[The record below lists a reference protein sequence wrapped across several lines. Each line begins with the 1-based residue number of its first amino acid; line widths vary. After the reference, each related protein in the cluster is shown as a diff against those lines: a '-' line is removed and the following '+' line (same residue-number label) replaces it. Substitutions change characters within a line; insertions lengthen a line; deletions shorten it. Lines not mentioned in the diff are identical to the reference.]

1 MRCPGCGEVNEKDYV
16 FCRSCGRA
24 LKKEED
30 TQATVPLV
38 RVEKSEPSQQL
49 AASSAVPP
57 LEAHPACKLT
67 ATAGLLSGRTFT
79 IGRNGLMIGRD
90 PASCQVVVADD
101 EISRLHAWIGY
112 NEEGEVILR
121 DRNSANGTYV
131 NQVRIQEKVLH
142 ASDEISFGTGRRHLF
157 RLVTGEGSAQHVT
170 PTISTDAPPGR
181 AGAVIGGTSV
191 LGPGEIAAALQAEK
205 AASGT
210 VKIKL
215 TDLVARPHLELI
227 VDKYAVRKLDIPDE
241 GLRVGRDPSRC
252 SLVLEHPSVSGE
264 HAEFRPQ
271 DGKMVLDDR
280 STNGTFVNGLRVK
293 TAELHDGDYI
303 TFGRYAGKSLI
314 FRTGLEPELKVETID
329 LNKDRITIGRDP
341 SNDVAI
347 NHPTVSNRHAE
358 IVKQSGRVY
367 IADLGST
374 NGTYVN
380 GIKIKR
386 HQLQELDRIV
396 VGPSELH
403 FSGASLSH
411 APGGAV
417 VRLDV
422 QDVSFQVP
430 DRSTGKPKLLLDD
443 ISLVVR
449 PRELIGLLG
458 PSGAGKTTLMNAL
471 NGFVKPTSGQVLY
484 NGVDLYRNL
493 SRLKSTVG
501 FVPQEDIMHKQL
513 SVRRCLSYAAKLRLP
528 EDLSDVEINRRVE
541 EMLDILKIDPQ
552 RWDNPV
558 GTLSGGQR
566 KRVSIGI
573 ELLPKPGVLFL
584 DEPTAGLDPRTETLM
599 MMLFRQ
605 LANQGSTII
614 ITTHLL
620 ASFGV
625 LDKVVVLVQ
634 GRLAFYG
641 PGTRFLDYFT
651 AEAPPDVYD
660 DLTDNNTVSY
670 AQELKKRYEES
681 DLHKEL
687 IADPLLS
694 IQSEPPPPS
703 VRAGEQAHA
712 RDFSLHQLKVL
723 AARTWDLKFGD
734 RAQTLLLFLQAPL
747 VALLVALMASDSNQI
762 QTIFMAMFAALWF
775 GCSNAVRE
783 IVDEQTIY
791 RRERQTGLQIP
802 SYVLS
807 KLFVLSFIALI
818 QCVTVM
824 IVLLLV
830 NHAFSLSP
838 PEILGAIGIL
848 FLVALNGT
856 LIGLVISALVKTP
869 EKALALFPLV
879 LIPELLLSGLF
890 MPVRKIQTV
899 IPITVEQLFEGRL
912 FAQPEAKAKA
922 ERMMH
927 PLAPPIVTAPS
938 AAAPESAA
946 PSPNAT
952 ESAAGAPGTS
962 PIAPQP
968 ATGVPTPSPGAAEP
982 AAGAATLAPG
992 ATEAAEAAAAQSET
1006 AHQVV
1011 GAMAPSASVQNAF
1024 HKYTPAPVDGM
1035 PTPVRLLS
1043 ALAVSR
1049 WGLEALSDLCI
1060 HGRHS
1065 MQDSAYKIINTV
1077 YISFHP
1083 DDLAMLEKGLEAPP
1097 EAFSQPGSFPLP
1109 ARYWRDQGPYWGVL
1123 AGFALVMTWVV
1134 LILMKRKDVK

>member
-1 MRCPGCGEVNEKDYV
+1 MRCPGCGEWNEEGYA
-16 FCRSCGRA
+16 FCRGCGRA
-24 LKKEED
+24 LKEEEEA
-30 TQATVPLV
+30 QATIPLT
-38 RVEKSEPSQQL
+38 RAEKLGAAPQPS
-49 AASSAVPP
+49 
-57 LEAHPACKLT
+57 PAESPVSFSGRRTSKLM

-90 PASCQVVVADD
+90 PASCQVVIADD

-112 NEEGEVILR
+112 NDDGEVVLR

-131 NQVRIQEKVLH
+131 NQVRIQEKVLRET
-142 ASDEISFGTGRRHLF
+142 DEICFGTGRRHLF
-157 RLVTGEGSAQHVT
+157 YLVPAEGSAGPPIT
-170 PTISTDAPPGR
+170 PTASGEAPPGHS
-181 AGAVIGGTSV
+181 GGVPGGTSV
-191 LGPGEIAAALQAEK
+191 LSTGEIAAAVREEK
-205 AASGT
+205 ATSGT
-210 VKIKL
+210 VKVKL
-215 TDLVARPHLELI
+215 TDLMARPHLELI
-227 VDKYAVRKLDIPDE
+227 VDKYAVKKIDIPDG
-241 GLRVGRDPSRC
+241 GLSVGRDPSRC
-252 SLVLEHPSVSGE
+252 ALVLEHPSVSGE
-264 HAEFRPQ
+264 HAEFRPGN
-271 DGKMVLDDR
+271 GKVVLSDR

-293 TAELHDGDYI
+293 TTDLHDGDYV

-329 LNKDRITIGRDP
+329 LSKDKLSIGRDS
-341 SNDVAI
+341 SNDVVI
-347 NHPTVSNRHAE
+347 NHPTVSKRHAE
-358 IVKQSGRVY
+358 IVKQGDKIFIS
-367 IADLGST
+367 DLGST

-386 HQLQELDRIV
+386 HQLQQLDRIV

-403 FSGASLSH
+403 FSGASLSR

-422 QDVSFQVP
+422 RDVSFLVR
-430 DRSTGKPKLLLDD
+430 DRSTGKPRRLLDD

-471 NGFVKPTSGQVLY
+471 NGFVKPSSGQVNY

-493 SRLKSTVG
+493 SRLKSTIG

-513 SVRRCLSYAAKLRLP
+513 SVRRCLTYAAKLRLP
-528 EDLSDVEINRRVE
+528 EDLSDAEINRRVE
-541 EMLDILKIDPQ
+541 EMLEVLKIDPQ

-641 PGTRFLDYFT
+641 PGTKFLDYFK

-670 AQELKKRYEES
+670 AQELKKRYHES
-681 DLHKEL
+681 VLNKEL
-687 IADPLLS
+687 IADPLKAA
-694 IQSEPPPPS
+694 QPDAQQAAPA
-703 VRAGEQAHA
+703 AGQGPREKG
-712 RDFSLHQLKVL
+712 FSLHQLRVL
-723 AARTWDLKFGD
+723 AARAWDLKFGD
-734 RAQTLLLFLQAPL
+734 RSQTLLLFLQAPL
-747 VALLVALMASDSNQI
+747 VALLVALMASGSNQV

-791 RRERQTGLQIP
+791 RRERQTGLKIP
-802 SYVLS
+802 SYVFS
-807 KLFVLSFIALI
+807 KLLVLSFVAVA
-818 QCVTVM
+818 QCISVV

-830 NHAFSLSP
+830 NHALSLTP
-838 PEILGAIGIL
+838 QEILGAVVVL
-848 FLVALNGT
+848 FLVAVNGT

-890 MPVRKIQTV
+890 MPVRRIQTV
-899 IPITVEQLFEGRL
+899 IPITVEQLFEGKL

-922 ERMMH
+922 GQM
-927 PLAPPIVTAPS
+927 LQPPQPS
-938 AAAPESAA
+938 VPAPE
-946 PSPNAT
+946 PV
-952 ESAAGAPGTS
+952 ESEAGQG
-962 PIAPQP
+962 
-968 ATGVPTPSPGAAEP
+968 
-982 AAGAATLAPG
+982 
-992 ATEAAEAAAAQSET
+992 EAV
-1006 AHQVV
+1006 HQVV
-1011 GAMAPSASVQNAF
+1011 GAMAPSESVKKAF

-1043 ALAVSR
+1043 TLAVSR
-1049 WGLEALSDLCI
+1049 WGLEALADLCL

-1065 MQDSAYKIINTV
+1065 LQDSAYKIINTV

-1083 DDLAMLEKGLEAPP
+1083 DVREKLEKGLEAPA
-1097 EAFSQPGSFPLP
+1097 EAFSKPGSFPL
-1109 ARYWRDQGPYWGVL
+1109 AAHYWTDQGPYLGVL
-1123 AGFALVMTWVV
+1123 AVFALVMTWVV
-1134 LILMKRKDVK
+1134 LILMTRKDVK

>member
-1 MRCPGCGEVNEKDYV
+1 MKCPACGEMNEEGYA
-16 FCRSCGRA
+16 FCRSCGQA
-24 LKKEED
+24 LGTAED
-30 TQATVPLV
+30 SNATVPLTAV
-38 RVEKSEPSQQL
+38 RARQAARGEPAP
-49 AASSAVPP
+49 AAPATPP
-57 LEAHPACKLT
+57 PESPRISKLI

-79 IGRNGLMIGRD
+79 IGRKGLTIGRD
-90 PASCQVVVADD
+90 PAGCQVVIADD
-101 EISRLHAWIGY
+101 EVSRLHAWIGY
-112 NEEGEVILR
+112 NDEGEIVLR
-121 DRNSANGTYV
+121 DRTSANGTYV
-131 NQVRIQEKVLH
+131 NGVRIQEKILTPT
-142 ASDEISFGTGRRHLF
+142 DEISVCTGRRHVF
-157 RLVTGEGSAQHVT
+157 RIAPAESILAAAPGESE
-170 PTISTDAPPGR
+170 APPQVS
-181 AGAVIGGTSV
+181 AVPSGTSI
-191 LGPGEIAAALQAEK
+191 LNPMELAAAAEEEK
-205 AASGT
+205 AAGGT

-215 TDLVARPHLELI
+215 TDYMARPHLELI
-227 VDKYAVRKLDIPDE
+227 VDKYAVKTMDIPDA
-241 GLRVGRDPSRC
+241 GLTVGRDPSRC
-252 SLVLEHPSVSGE
+252 ALAMDHPSVSGV
-264 HAEFRPQ
+264 HAELAPSE
-271 DGKMVLDDR
+271 GKVTLSDR
-280 STNGTFVNGLRVK
+280 STNGTFVNGLRVT
-293 TAELHDGDYI
+293 TADLHDGDYI
-303 TFGRYAGKSLI
+303 TFGRYSGKSLI
-314 FRTGLEPELKVETID
+314 FRTGLEPELKVETVD

-341 SNDVAI
+341 SCDVSI
-347 NHPTVSNRHAE
+347 HHPTVSKKHAE
-358 IVKQSGRVY
+358 IVKQDGKVF

-374 NGTYVN
+374 NGTFVN

-403 FSGASLSH
+403 FTGASLSRS
-411 APGGAV
+411 PGAVV

-422 QDVSFQVP
+422 RDVAYQVR
-430 DRSTGKPKLLLDD
+430 DRTTGQPRLLLDD

-471 NGFVKPTSGQVLY
+471 NGFAKPTGGEVLY
-484 NGVDLYRNL
+484 NGVDLYENL
-493 SRLKSTVG
+493 NQLKSTIG

-513 SVRRCLSYAAKLRLP
+513 SVRRCLTYAAKLRLP
-528 EDLSDVEINRRVE
+528 EDLSDEEVDRRVE

-558 GTLSGGQR
+558 ATLSGGQR

-641 PGTRFLDYFT
+641 PGTKFLDYFK

-670 AQELKKRYEES
+670 AQDLKKRFNAS
-681 DLHKEL
+681 DLHREL
-687 IADPLLS
+687 IAGPLRTV
-694 IQSEPPPPS
+694 EAERRPRDAAAAKP
-703 VRAGEQAHA
+703 QA
-712 RDFSLHQLKVL
+712 RGFSLRQFKVL
-723 AARTWDLKFGD
+723 AARNWDLKFGD

-747 VALLVALMASDSNQI
+747 VALLVALMASESNQI

-791 RRERQTGLQIP
+791 RRERQTGLKIP
-802 SYVLS
+802 SYVFS
-807 KLFVLSFIALI
+807 KLFVLAFIALV
-818 QCVTVM
+818 QCVSVVV
-824 IVLLLV
+824 VLLFI
-830 NHAFSLSP
+830 NHALSLSP
-838 PEILGAIGIL
+838 AEILGAVAIL

-856 LIGLVISALVKTP
+856 LIGLVISAVVRTP

-899 IPITVEQLFEGRL
+899 IPITVEQLFEGKM

-922 ERMMH
+922 EQMLH
-927 PLAPPIVTAPS
+927 PPAPAPLPPATAPAAPPAGGSSAPGS
-938 AAAPESAA
+938 ETSSAPAAAPAAPSSAESAA
-946 PSPNAT
+946 SQ
-952 ESAAGAPGTS
+952 G
-962 PIAPQP
+962 
-968 ATGVPTPSPGAAEP
+968 
-982 AAGAATLAPG
+982 
-992 ATEAAEAAAAQSET
+992 EA

-1011 GAMAPSASVQNAF
+1011 GAMAPSESVQKVF
-1024 HKYTPAPVDGM
+1024 HKYTPAPMDGM
-1035 PTPVRLLS
+1035 PTPVRWLS
-1043 ALAVSR
+1043 TLAVSR
-1049 WGLEALSDLCI
+1049 WGMEALADLCL
-1060 HGRHS
+1060 HGQHS
-1065 MQDSAYKIINTV
+1065 LQDSAYKIINTV

-1083 DDLAMLEKGLEAPP
+1083 DEAKKLEQGLEAPA
-1097 EAFSQPGSFPLP
+1097 EAFAQPGSFPLP
-1109 ARYWRDQGPYWGVL
+1109 EHYWKDQGPYLAVL
-1123 AGFALVMTWVV
+1123 GGFAVAMVWVV
-1134 LILMKRKDVK
+1134 LILMKRKDVF

>member
-1 MRCPGCGEVNEKDYV
+1 M
-16 FCRSCGRA
+16 
-24 LKKEED
+24 
-30 TQATVPLV
+30 
-38 RVEKSEPSQQL
+38 
-49 AASSAVPP
+49 
-57 LEAHPACKLT
+57 
-67 ATAGLLSGRTFT
+67 
-79 IGRNGLMIGRD
+79 
-90 PASCQVVVADD
+90 
-101 EISRLHAWIGY
+101 
-112 NEEGEVILR
+112 
-121 DRNSANGTYV
+121 
-131 NQVRIQEKVLH
+131 H
-142 ASDEISFGTGRRHLF
+142 ASDEISFGTGRRQLF
-157 RLVTGEGSAQHVT
+157 QLVTAET
-170 PTISTDAPPGR
+170 PAAPVAPTTTSEPPRGR
-181 AGAVIGGTSV
+181 VGAVSGGTSV
-191 LGPGEIAAALQAEK
+191 LSAGEIAAALQEEK

-215 TDLVARPHLELI
+215 TDLMARPHLELI
-227 VDKYAVRKLDIPDE
+227 VDKYAVKKLDIPDE

-252 SLVLEHPSVSGE
+252 ALVLEHQSVSGE
-264 HAEFRPQ
+264 HAEFRPE
-271 DGKMVLDDR
+271 DGKMVLTDR

-293 TAELHDGDYI
+293 TADLHDGDYI
-303 TFGRYAGKSLI
+303 TFGRYSGKSLI

-329 LNKDRITIGRDP
+329 LAKDRITIGRDA

-358 IVKQSGRVY
+358 IVKQNGKVF

-396 VGPSELH
+396 VGPAELH

-422 QDVSFQVP
+422 QEVSFQVP
-430 DRSTGKPKLLLDD
+430 DQSTGKPKLLLDD

-471 NGFVKPTSGQVLY
+471 NGFVRPTSGQVRY

-493 SRLKSTVG
+493 SRLKSTIG

-513 SVRRCLSYAAKLRLP
+513 SVRRCLYYAAKLRLP
-528 EDLSDVEINRRVE
+528 EDLSDAEINRRVE

-605 LANQGSTII
+605 LANQGSTIV

-641 PGTRFLDYFT
+641 PGTKFLDYFK

-670 AQELKKRYEES
+670 AQELKQRYSES
-681 DLHKEL
+681 NLHHEL
-687 IADPLLS
+687 IAEPLKS
-694 IQSEPPPPS
+694 AQSETAQPG
-703 VRAGEQAHA
+703 AATGEPAQA
-712 RDFSLHQLKVL
+712 RGFSLHQLKVL
-723 AARTWDLKFGD
+723 ASRAWDLKFGD

-762 QTIFMAMFAALWF
+762 QTLFMAMFAALWF

-791 RRERQTGLQIP
+791 RRERQTGLKIP

-807 KLFVLSFIALI
+807 KLLVLSFIALI
-818 QCVTVM
+818 QCVSVL

-856 LIGLVISALVKTP
+856 LIGLVISAVVKTP

-899 IPITVEQLFEGRL
+899 IPLTVEQLFEGKL

-922 ERMMH
+922 EQMMH
-927 PLAPPIVTAPS
+927 PPAPS
-938 AAAPESAA
+938 VSSSSSAA
-946 PSPNAT
+946 PAS
-952 ESAAGAPGTS
+952 GTS
-962 PIAPQP
+962 DTA
-968 ATGVPTPSPGAAEP
+968 ASPGAAEP
-982 AAGAATLAPG
+982 AAGTPSPSAGTPESG
-992 ATEAAEAAAAQSET
+992 AAAAQGES

-1011 GAMAPSASVQNAF
+1011 AAMAPSESVQKAF

-1043 ALAVSR
+1043 ALAISR

-1083 DDLAMLEKGLEAPP
+1083 DDLAKLERGLEAPP
-1097 EAFSQPGSFPLP
+1097 EAFAQEGSFPLP
-1109 ARYWRDQGPYWGVL
+1109 AHYWRDQGPYLGVL